1 MTMIDNKFL
10 QDLSNRLSA
19 VLPKAG
25 EIGADARTKMEQQ
38 LKKSFASLDLLS
50 REEFEGQVKAL
61 QRAEQRIGELET
73 TIAGLES
80 KLDALDSA

>member
-1 MTMIDNKFL
+1 MIDNKFM
-10 QDLSNRLSA
+10 QDISDRLSA

-25 EIGADARTKMEQQ
+25 EMGAEARTKMEQQ

-61 QRAEQRIGELET
+61 QRAEQRISELET
-73 TIAGLES
+73 TIASLEA
-80 KLDALDSA
+80 KMDGLDSA